1 MGLHVDLEKIFHDN
15 MKKTENVIRKNNCI
29 INTGDNPNKEER
41 KKRIDRNR
49 ILYGLTPSEV
59 KSIKLPKNKNPIFS
73 NLYTLEEVHL
83 LKPKLQIETDK
94 LTNIEKLVHLERLQK
109 AIVKKLEKMKRQKK
123 LRQPILVDFHLET
136 DGNWI
141 VTQ

>member
-73 NLYTLEEVHL
+73 NLYTLEEVYL
-83 LKPKLQIETDK
+83 LKPKL
-94 LTNIEKLVHLERLQK
+94 
-109 AIVKKLEKMKRQKK
+109 
-123 LRQPILVDFHLET
+123 
-136 DGNWI
+136 
-141 VTQ
+141 